1 MSYQAYDIK
10 SSITIS
16 IISLVKSKIA
26 VQNFKKKILN
36 FEFEFTPVKIPHIDK
51 NLDKLFCWN
60 FHPMLAKCRNCCGSW
75 ELELF

>member
-1 MSYQAYDIK
+1 MK

-36 FEFEFTPVKIPHIDK
+36 FEFEFTPVKIRHIDK
-51 NLDKLFCWN
+51 NPDKLFYWN
-60 FHPMLAKCRNCCGSW
+60 FHPMLAKCANCCGSW